1 MKKAVIVILIVA
13 VALGLCGGGMYYHH
27 QKQIAKM
34 QEDGMKAVSEIVDLE
49 DYRSDEASQIQDIMD
64 QADKKIGNLE
74 EQEAINQVIDETT
87 DKISEFKTDAQLT
100 AEEKKA
106 AEEAA
111 KKKAEEEAAAAAA
124 AAAAASSHSSGGS
137 SGGSSSGGCVGGG
150 SSNFY

>member
-1 MKKAVIVILIVA
+1 MKKGLIAVIVIV
-13 VALGLCGGGMYYHH
+13 VALGLCGGGMYYYY
-27 QKQIAKM
+27 QKQIAKK
-34 QEDGMKAVSEIVDLE
+34 QDEGVKAVSEIVVLT
-49 DYRSDEASQIQDIMD
+49 DYRDDEAAQIEAIM
-64 QADKKIGNLE
+64 AKAEKKIKGLKD
-74 EQEAINQVIDETT
+74 QEAIDKVIADAK
-87 DKISEFKTDAQLT
+87 DKVSEFKTDAQLT

-124 AAAAASSHSSGGS
+124 AAARKGS

>member
-1 MKKAVIVILIVA
+1 MKKGLIAVIVIV
-13 VALGLCGGGMYYHH
+13 VALGLCGGGMYYYH

-34 QEDGMKAVSEIVDLE
+34 QDEGVKAVSEIVVLT
-49 DYRSDEASQIQDIMD
+49 DYRDDEAAQIVAIM
-64 QADKKIGNLE
+64 AKAEKKIKGLKD
-74 EQEAINQVIDETT
+74 QEAIDKVIADAK
-87 DKISEFKTDAQLT
+87 DKVSEFKTDAQLT

-124 AAAAASSHSSGGS
+124 AAARKGS

>member
-1 MKKAVIVILIVA
+1 MKKGLIAVIIIV
-13 VALGLCGGGMYYHH
+13 VALGLCGGGMYYYH

-34 QEDGMKAVSEIVDLE
+34 QDEGVKAVSEIVVLT
-49 DYRSDEASQIQDIMD
+49 DYRDDEAAQIEAIM
-64 QADKKIGNLE
+64 AKAEKKIKGLKD
-74 EQEAINQVIDETT
+74 QEAIDKVIADAK
-87 DKISEFKTDAQLT
+87 DKVSEFKTDAQLT

-124 AAAAASSHSSGGS
+124 AAAARKGS

>member
-1 MKKAVIVILIVA
+1 MKKAVIAIIVIA

-34 QEDGMKAVSEIVDLE
+34 QDEGVKAVAEIADL
-49 DYRSDEASQIQDIMD
+49 DAYRSDEASQIQDIMD
-64 QADKKIGNLE
+64 KADQEIKGLE
-74 EQEAINQVIDETT
+74 DQEAIDKVIADAK

-124 AAAAASSHSSGGS
+124 AAASRGGS

>member
-1 MKKAVIVILIVA
+1 MKKAVIIIIAVA
-13 VALGLCGGGMYYHH
+13 IALGLCGGGMYYHH
-27 QKQIAKM
+27 QKQIAQM
-34 QEDGMKAVSEIVDLE
+34 QEDGVKAVSEIVNLD
-49 DYRSDEASQIQDIMD
+49 DYRSDEAAQIQEIMD
-64 QADKKIGNLE
+64 QANKDISGLE
-74 EQEAINQVIDETT
+74 EQEAIDKVIAEAK

-124 AAAAASSHSSGGS
+124 AAAASRGSGS

>member
-1 MKKAVIVILIVA
+1 MKKAVIAIIAVV

-27 QKQIAKM
+27 QKEIAKM
-34 QEDGMKAVSEIVDLE
+34 QDNGVKAVAAIVDLG
-49 DYRSDEASQIQDIMD
+49 DYRDDEAAQIQEIMD
-64 QADKKIGNLE
+64 KADKKIQGLE
-74 EQEAINQVIDETT
+74 DQEAIDKVIADAT
-87 DKISEFKTDAQLT
+87 DQISEFKTDAQLT

-124 AAAAASSHSSGGS
+124 AAAASHKSGGS